1 MFRARIL
8 APLLM
13 TLTLAGTAAA
23 RPPGCTEQCDD
34 PSAASLLCTCW
45 ERAGAPVTTCGDYWE
60 NMCGLA
66 VAPPDEEPVTSE
78 EVEASFEPGDEQ
90 ASRTADATVCRAAS

>member
-8 APLLM
+8 GPLLM

-23 RPPGCTEQCDD
+23 RPPGCSEQCED
-34 PSAASLLCTCW
+34 PSQPSLLCTCW

-60 NMCGLA
+60 NQCGLA

-78 EVEASFEPGDEQ
+78 ESEASFEPGDEQ
-90 ASRTADATVCRAAS
+90 ASRPAGLDVCRAAS